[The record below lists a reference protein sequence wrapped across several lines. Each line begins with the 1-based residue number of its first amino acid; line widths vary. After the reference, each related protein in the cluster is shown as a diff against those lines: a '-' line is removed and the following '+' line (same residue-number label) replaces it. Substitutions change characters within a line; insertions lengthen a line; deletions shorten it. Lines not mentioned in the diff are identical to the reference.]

1 MNYIE
6 VSFEISPF
14 QPWADVLASELGEIG
29 FESFVEQEPN
39 TLLAYVPQDMFNDQ
53 ALKQVDTLKMEEVQV
68 KFTWKELVQQN
79 WNKEWESNFDPVFVD
94 DEICVRATFHDNQA
108 NFKYQIVIDPKMS
121 FGTGHHATTHLML
134 SSMCAIDFEGKH
146 VLDMGSGTGV
156 LAIFAAM
163 KGAETIYA
171 IDIDEWCSVNAKE
184 NANRNGVPHIIIRQG
199 GKEAIGDME
208 VDVLLANINRN
219 ILLDQFEEYS
229 RVIKPGGE
237 LHISGFYANDV
248 HVLNEEATKHGF
260 EYQTQNEMNKWTTV
274 KFLKK

>member
-6 VSFEISPF
+6 VNFEIKPF
-14 QPWADVLASELGEIG
+14 EPWADLLAAELGEIG

-39 TLLAYVPQDMFNDQ
+39 TLLAYVTQDQFSEE
-53 ALKQVDTLKMEEVQV
+53 KIREVDTLQSAEVEV

-79 WNKEWESNFDPVFVD
+79 WNKEWEANFDPVFVD
-94 DEICVRATFHDNQA
+94 DEICVRATFHEDQP

-134 SSMCAIDFEGKH
+134 SSMRAIDFTGKS

-163 KGAETIYA
+163 KGAERIEA
-171 IDIDEWCSVNAKE
+171 IDIDEWCSINAKE
-184 NANRNGVPHIIIRQG
+184 NAERNHVPQIVIKQG
-199 GKEAIGDME
+199 GKEAIGDLK

-219 ILLDQFEEYS
+219 ILIDQFADYA
-229 RVIKPGGE
+229 RVTKSGGE
-237 LHISGFYANDV
+237 LHISGFYGTDV
-248 HVLNEEATKHGF
+248 PVLNEAAEKHGF
-260 EYQTQNEMNKWTTV
+260 VFESKNELNKWTTV
-274 KFLKK
+274 KYLKQ